1 MRNKRKIKSKNGLYL
16 FNLRN
21 STQLSANSKTFIN
34 SKQDKSC
41 QIYSV
46 SMAVIKDLSTNYMKT
61 LKGWIKYNY
70 TDDFFYWYWKR
81 YGYWKRFE
89 NNNILWIFIN
99 ILDDSLDLISSS
111 SLSINKKT
119 HINIKCSLLNET
131 LHFFKTKIFS
141 IKIFQKSF
149 TMSMDNE
156 NDSPK

>member
-61 LKGWIKYNY
+61 LKGWIKYNF
-70 TDDFFYWYWKR
+70 TDDFFIDT
-81 YGYWKRFE
+81 E
-89 NNNILWIFIN
+89 NDMDTENDLKITTFCGFSLIYLMILWIWYPQVHCQSIRK
-99 ILDDSLDLISSS
+99 LIS
-111 SLSINKKT
+111 I
-119 HINIKCSLLNET
+119 LNV
-131 LHFFKTKIFS
+131 HYWMKHCIFLR
-141 IKIFQKSF
+141 QKY
-149 TMSMDNE
+149 
-156 NDSPK
+156 SP